1 MKKDML
7 DLFPVQGE
15 LSILKL
21 TFRKMDQNKMRES
34 NSIFSITVRN
44 QLLDSL
50 ISMRSKFPES
60 EKVLIGDEK
69 NVNLLF

>member
-1 MKKDML
+1 
-7 DLFPVQGE
+7 
-15 LSILKL
+15 
-21 TFRKMDQNKMRES
+21 MRES